1 MFLWY
6 ACNNVTVGS
15 ILAFVCK
22 NVKHIAGILGM
33 EVHMIYEKGQTRG
46 DDPGGDTGYSS
57 KCIVQKLWTN
67 QNKKSPIKKYIYL
80 NGES

>member
-1 MFLWY
+1 MVTQKLSSITDNY
-6 ACNNVTVGS
+6 ANTQG
-15 ILAFVCK
+15 
-22 NVKHIAGILGM
+22 HIAGILGM